1 MDINFKLFQL
11 VGYSDE
17 ILDVAYLG
25 YNDSHIALATNSCDI
40 KLYEIASMDCQLL
53 CGHTDSVL
61 ALGITPANV
70 NLLVSSAK
78 VFIFFN
84 MYNIRTIIV
93 FKGFLSDF
101 NEICWVYRGGQNI

>member
-1 MDINFKLFQL
+1 M

-17 ILDVAYLG
+17 ILDIAYIG
-25 YNDSHIALATNSCDI
+25 DNDSHIALATNSYDI
-40 KLYEIASMDCQLL
+40 KLYEIASMNCQLL

-61 ALGITPANV
+61 ALATTPANV

-84 MYNIRTIIV
+84 NICIIIICLECSISVYFYIIYLFIYNQI
-93 FKGFLSDF
+93 
-101 NEICWVYRGGQNI
+101 

>member
-1 MDINFKLFQL
+1 M

-40 KLYEIASMDCQLL
+40 KLYEITSMDCQLL

-61 ALGITPANV
+61 ALATTPANV
-70 NLLVSSAK
+70 NLLMSSAK

-84 MYNIRTIIV
+84 ICIMIFTKLRYYASFRSFNRKTKIWPI
-93 FKGFLSDF
+93 FKG
-101 NEICWVYRGGQNI
+101 